1 MANKQTKKL
10 TLRERLKKAWT
21 TDNLIDAS
29 VDIFLVVFDVLASP
43 ILILVRIFRYV
54 FNKFIVD
61 YIKNGIKYIVHKF
74 DKKK

>member
-1 MANKQTKKL
+1 MFSKTRA
-10 TLRERLKKAWT
+10 RIKKAWP

-29 VDIFLVVFDVLASP
+29 VDVFLVVFDVLASP

>member
-1 MANKQTKKL
+1 MFLAG
-10 TLRERLKKAWT
+10 
-21 TDNLIDAS
+21 LIACA
-29 VDIFLVVFDVLASP
+29 ITG

>member
-1 MANKQTKKL
+1 MFTK
-10 TLRERLKKAWT
+10 TRARLKKAWT
-21 TDNLIDAS
+21 TDNLIAAS

>member
-1 MANKQTKKL
+1 MFTK
-10 TLRERLKKAWT
+10 TRARLKKAWT

-61 YIKNGIKYIVHKF
+61 YIKTGIKYIVHKF

>member
-1 MANKQTKKL
+1 MVNTQTKKL

-21 TDNLIDAS
+21 TDNVIDAS

-43 ILILVRIFRYV
+43 ILVIVRVFRYL

-61 YIKNGIKYIVHKF
+61 YIKNGIKYYLKIFKE
-74 DKKK
+74 